1 MSNNNRYQQFFI
13 ALRIWFIAVQLNTLL
28 GTFFLSFSMSSGMMG
43 YVIFY
48 GTFYGVL
55 VSLPAL
61 VLMFLLINRCVA
73 RKLKGIT
80 IFRIV
85 LPAAAIC
92 AVIAW
97 LLYMKFINEFD
108 KENIYFL
115 LIAIVSGVTA
125 ASTQYRS
132 FLRLANYTE
141 PFEETP
147 L

>member
-1 MSNNNRYQQFFI
+1 MNNNRYQQFFI
-13 ALRIWFIAVQLNTLL
+13 AFRIWFIAVQLNTLL
-28 GTFFLSFSMSSGMMG
+28 GTIFLGFTMG
-43 YVIFY
+43 GEMLGYLLFY
-48 GTFYGVL
+48 GTFYGFM

-61 VLMFLLINRCVA
+61 VLLFILINRCVA
-73 RKLKGIT
+73 RKLKGIA

-85 LPAAAIC
+85 LPTAAIC

-97 LLYMKFINEFD
+97 LLYMKFINGFD
-108 KENIYFL
+108 RENIYFL

-125 ASTQYRS
+125 AATQYKS

-141 PFEETP
+141 PFEEIQ